1 MSQLKE
7 YKSQN
12 EKIFA
17 ETGFF
22 EKYDLGF
29 VSALQLPQGKTTVM
43 HLVPRENLPESNNQ
57 GMFSIFNKGNLKA
70 V

>member
-1 MSQLKE
+1 MRKYLLKQDFS
-7 YKSQN
+7 KN
-12 EKIFA
+12 MI
-17 ETGFF
+17 
-22 EKYDLGF
+22 LGF

-57 GMFSIFNKGNLKA
+57 GMFSSFNKGNLKA

>member
-1 MSQLKE
+1 MR
-7 YKSQN
+7 
-12 EKIFA
+12 
-17 ETGFF
+17 
-22 EKYDLGF
+22 KYENMILGF

>member
-1 MSQLKE
+1 MRKYLLKQDFL
-7 YKSQN
+7 KN
-12 EKIFA
+12 MIF
-17 ETGFF
+17 
-22 EKYDLGF
+22 GF